1 MKWLN
6 LLFLIPVLL
15 GIMFFK
21 NQVSGRKPPEKKQ
34 TAQAVLRVDTE
45 DVEER
50 ALPRRLEGF
59 GTVVTERE
67 WTAVPQVSGK
77 VVSVHPNLRT
87 GGVISAGQVLFVI
100 ETIDQQL
107 EQERILAEGR
117 AMAAEIEQ
125 VQQRKKRLQAQLE
138 AARGTLSLLQ
148 KEEARY
154 QTLYEKGATPASTVD
169 ARRRDVLNQERAI
182 KEIESNIATI
192 PAQIDA
198 VQARMSANRANL
210 QKQGVQ
216 IGRSVVKA
224 PFNGRL
230 GEVYL
235 EVGQVVSAGSQL
247 FTMQGN
253 DEVRIEARF
262 PQAQLGQFP
271 LKTAYVT
278 TPSGRQVKANIGP
291 LREQVDPVSRTAS
304 VQLTVSNLANG
315 HLLPGALVG
324 VVLEGESH
332 EPRPV
337 VPRSALHNR
346 SVFLVEDG
354 KLTRREIQ
362 VAFREGDFLA
372 VESGLQGGEKLV
384 VSDPGL
390 AIEGTPVLVKG
401 QEQ

>member
-6 LLFLIPVLL
+6 LLFIIPILL

-34 TAQAVLRVDTE
+34 SAQAVLRVETE
-45 DVEER
+45 EVEQR

-67 WTAVPQVSGK
+67 WTAVPQIGGR

-87 GGVISAGQVLFVI
+87 GGVIAAGQVLFVI

-117 AMAAEIEQ
+117 AMSAEIEQ
-125 VQQRKKRLQAQLE
+125 VQQRKKRLEAQLE
-138 AARGTLSLLQ
+138 AARGTLTLLQ

-169 ARRRDVLNQERAI
+169 ARRRDVLNQERVI
-182 KEIESNIATI
+182 KEIESNIATV

-253 DEVRIEARF
+253 DGIRIEARF

-271 LKTAYVT
+271 LKAAYVT
-278 TPSGRQVKANIGP
+278 TPSGRQLKADIGP
-291 LREQVDPVSRTAS
+291 LREQIDPVSRTAS
-304 VQLTVSNLANG
+304 VQLTVGNLANG

-324 VVLEGESH
+324 VILEGESH
-332 EPRPV
+332 QPRPV

-346 SVFLVEDG
+346 SVFLVKEG
-354 KLTRREIQ
+354 KLARQEIE
-362 VAFREGDFLA
+362 VAFREGDYLA
-372 VESGLQGGEKLV
+372 IESGLQGGEKLV
-384 VSDPGL
+384 ISDPGL
-390 AIEGTPVLVKG
+390 AIEGTPVLLKG
-401 QEQ
+401 QEK